1 MTHPMIALPLFGVGM
16 TEWVIIGAAILLF
29 FGAAK
34 LPKLGR
40 GLGEGI
46 RNFKKGIK
54 GELDEDGNPIVQT
67 DSEQPTTAKP
77 NNTSDSEDKLEE
89 GAQKDSSSSDNASK

>member
-1 MTHPMIALPLFGVGM
+1 MHTLLAGVPLIGPPGM
-16 TEWVIIGAAILLF
+16 MEWIIIGLAIVIF

-34 LPKLGR
+34 LPKLGK

-54 GELDEDGNPIVQT
+54 GELEEEGGSKDENST
-67 DSEQPTTAKP
+67 LTTAKNGKQDEE
-77 NNTSDSEDKLEE
+77 NN
-89 GAQKDSSSSDNASK
+89 

>member
-1 MTHPMIALPLFGVGM
+1 MSTLLIGLPLLGVPGM
-16 TEWVIIGAAILLF
+16 WEWIVIGLAIMLLF
-29 FGAAK
+29 GASK

-54 GELDEDGNPIVQT
+54 GELGGELEDGDEDSTPVKQMEEETHSGN
-67 DSEQPTTAKP
+67 
-77 NNTSDSEDKLEE
+77 
-89 GAQKDSSSSDNASK
+89 

>member
-1 MTHPMIALPLFGVGM
+1 MNTSLVSVPLIGPPGM
-16 TEWVIIGAAILLF
+16 WEWIVIGLAIVIF

-34 LPKLGR
+34 LPKLGK

-54 GELDEDGNPIVQT
+54 GELEEEGESKGEDG
-67 DSEQPTTAKP
+67 
-77 NNTSDSEDKLEE
+77 KLAS
-89 GAQKDSSSSDNASK
+89 GKKDNDNKEND

>member
-1 MTHPMIALPLFGVGM
+1 MTHPMIALPLFGVGI

-34 LPKLGR
+34 LPKLGK

-54 GELDEDGNPIVQT
+54 GELDEDGNPIIETNENQAPPST
-67 DSEQPTTAKP
+67 ESPEQSEAA
-77 NNTSDSEDKLEE
+77 LEE
-89 GAQKDSSSSDNASK
+89 GKKDDSPST

>member
-1 MTHPMIALPLFGVGM
+1 MSTLLIGLPLIGVPGM
-16 TEWVIIGAAILLF
+16 WEWIVIGLAIMLF

-54 GELDEDGNPIVQT
+54 GEL
-67 DSEQPTTAKP
+67 
-77 NNTSDSEDKLEE
+77 EE
-89 GAQKDSSSSDNASK
+89 GDEEATAVEKMEEEPRSGN